1 MIHEWLHP
9 NLVHS
14 SGSKGKEKGK
24 EGGGREG
31 RRKEECCRELGLG
44 DEEGMCMCGK
54 GTNAQLSHTHTHTHT
69 HSPSSTVGTGPD
81 GDVDGTEEGTTIF
94 GVSPGTVLQ
103 RSPRQ
108 QHE

>member
-1 MIHEWLHP
+1 MLQG
-9 NLVHS
+9 VRV
-14 SGSKGKEKGK
+14 
-24 EGGGREG
+24 GGMKRECVCVVRG
-31 RRKEECCRELGLG
+31 QMHNFL
-44 DEEGMCMCGK
+44 
-54 GTNAQLSHTHTHTHT
+54 THTHTHTHSLT

-81 GDVDGTEEGTTIF
+81 GDVDGTDEGKTIF